1 MKFCRPP
8 SSGLSPEGSILGP
21 LRLRCAVLCLV
32 SALLAAC
39 AGLTPIA
46 ATPRP
51 PRTAITA
58 FDIEARLSI
67 RNDQQIHVAH
77 VSWQHR
83 SGTDHILV
91 TGPLGQGVAEL
102 QRDAGGAQLRT
113 ADRRELMAADWNTLG
128 EMVFGI
134 VLPLDDIPR
143 WITGDIGNATS
154 DGKGRPQHADADGW
168 RIDYAEY
175 ESDAPDAL
183 PRLIVIERG
192 AIAVKLKVDQ
202 WTLP

>member
-1 MKFCRPP
+1 M
-8 SSGLSPEGSILGP
+8 
-21 LRLRCAVLCLV
+21 
-32 SALLAAC
+32 
-39 AGLTPIA
+39 
-46 ATPRP
+46 
-51 PRTAITA
+51 
-58 FDIEARLSI
+58 SI
-67 RNDQQIHVAH
+67 RNDQQIHVVH

-83 SGTDHILV
+83 SGTDQVLV

-113 ADRRELMAADWNTLG
+113 ADRHELAAADWNTLG
-128 EMVFGI
+128 EKVFGI

-143 WITGDIGNATS
+143 WITGDIGNAIV
-154 DGKGRPQHADADGW
+154 DRQGRPQHADAAGW

-183 PRLIVIERG
+183 PTLIVIERD